1 MASSQRPTRPKA
13 WRGFLRS
20 ESKNYDRTII
30 GRRITVYWEADRV
43 WYQGVVKDYDCAA
56 ELHTV
61 CYDDG
66 DQRDEPLNFKG
77 AAQPDGSI
85 VQWELVGATPQA
97 RAQAGI
103 GADESGK
110 RRAVASARRRWVE
123 REFLASDDSAADESD
138 REEEEPTSGFEEEED
153 RARTPPGT
161 PHPDRGAEAP
171 IPPLPLWAV
180 GLTVGP
186 EATAAERSAAAL
198 AQAAAEG
205 LELLPSLTSI
215 RSNTGYRCRLRAR
228 VRARVRG

>member
-1 MASSQRPTRPKA
+1 MASPQQRPTRPKA

-20 ESKNYDRTII
+20 ESKNYDRTIV
-30 GRRITVYWEADRV
+30 GRRISVYWVGDRA
-43 WYQGVVKDYDCAA
+43 WYEGVVKDYDCAA

-103 GADESGK
+103 GAGESGKKRAGESGK
-110 RRAVASARRRWVE
+110 RRAVASARRTWVE
-123 REFLASDDSAADESD
+123 RELLASDDSAADESD

-153 RARTPPGT
+153 GVEAEEDGARTPPGT
-161 PHPDRGAEAP
+161 PHPERGTEAA
-171 IPPLPLWAV
+171 ILPLWAV
-180 GLTVGP
+180 GLSVAP
-186 EATAAERSAAAL
+186 EATTAERSAAAL

-205 LELLPSLTSI
+205 LELLPSLPVS
-215 RSNTGYRCRLRAR
+215 
-228 VRARVRG
+228 